1 VCLAAS
7 AGAAALAGG
16 ACAPRQGPADR
27 VERLRSGYTAELTGF
42 VVDQPAA
49 PAPSPQPGTASTG
62 AAEAAAT
69 GEGEAELV
77 APPPPVSDVELD
89 LSLRQD
95 GEEQLS
101 GLTVEVALLD
111 PAGREKE
118 HYRIWIDTAAL
129 QPGASGQVRY
139 RLEDVPY
146 VAGDRFAVEV
156 RREVPPGERG
166 MYKEFP
172 VAE

>member
-1 VCLAAS
+1 LSRPPLRRALVCLAAS

-27 VERLRSGYTAELTGF
+27 VERLRAGYTAEVTGF
-42 VVDQPAA
+42 VVDQP
-49 PAPSPQPGTASTG
+49 

-77 APPPPVSDVELD
+77 APQPPVSDVELD
-89 LSLRQD
+89 LSIRQD
-95 GEEQLS
+95 GPERLS
-101 GLTVEVALLD
+101 GLTLEVALLD
-111 PAGREKE
+111 PAGQEKA
-118 HYRIWIDTAAL
+118 HYRIWVDTPAL
-129 QPGASGQVRY
+129 QPGASGPLRY

-156 RREVPPGERG
+156 RRQVPPGERG